1 MSKSSKS
8 VSVGRGRPVKY
19 NTAGYI
25 QAFKNVVRKHGL
37 IAGREFLNANGVT
50 VGGKHREVSVSLPT
64 LSKLV
69 KRTEGGAVVELHRGR
84 PAKVA

>member
-1 MSKSSKS
+1 MSKSVAK
-8 VSVGRGRPVKY
+8 SVGRGRPVKY

-25 QAFKNVVRKHGL
+25 QAFKRVVSKHGL
-37 IAGREFLNANGVT
+37 IAGREILNADGIV

-69 KRTEGGAVVELHRGR
+69 KRSEGGPVVELHRGR